1 MFFAN
6 EYGIIAKD
14 LIEGNPCPVC
24 GSIHHPNKAQLVN
37 YDINQDKLDKSE
49 HQANTAY
56 QNYLQSDNKVKLLQ
70 KDYDNSL
77 QQLNDSNIDAN
88 TKADYFEKKKKENS
102 NKLDKL
108 YNQYQDCKKE
118 YERLKSS
125 VDKLNG
131 QISQLTIAIT
141 KREEEVKKHQLDYY
155 NALKEN
161 GFASEKEY
169 FDNLITDKEISGLE
183 KSVSE
188 YQKNKKSIID
198 QIDLLNSQLTS
209 DKYQNITDMQQVIDK
224 LQINIDINEKQLS
237 QKKTDLTINQNEYDT
252 LVELNKNYAD
262 IVKRYDSVSELYDN
276 ISGNKSNKVKI
287 NFETYVQQFYFQ
299 QIIIAANKRLEVLSN
314 GNYRLRCKPEAK
326 NMKSQTGLDLDV
338 YDNNTLRWRD
348 VSTLSGGES
357 FLASLALALGL
368 SDVVSN
374 NSGVVR
380 IDTIFIDEGFG
391 SLSPSALNQA
401 IKMLD
406 SLAQS
411 DTLVGIISHVE
422 TLKNRIDNKI
432 VIEKTNEGSIAN
444 LIVE

>member
-1 MFFAN
+1 M
-6 EYGIIAKD
+6 
-14 LIEGNPCPVC
+14 
-24 GSIHHPNKAQLVN
+24 
-37 YDINQDKLDKSE
+37 
-49 HQANTAY
+49 
-56 QNYLQSDNKVKLLQ
+56 
-70 KDYDNSL
+70 
-77 QQLNDSNIDAN
+77 QQ
-88 TKADYFEKKKKENS
+88 
-102 NKLDKL
+102 
-108 YNQYQDCKKE
+108 
-118 YERLKSS
+118 
-125 VDKLNG
+125 
-131 QISQLTIAIT
+131 
-141 KREEEVKKHQLDYY
+141 
-155 NALKEN
+155 
-161 GFASEKEY
+161 
-169 FDNLITDKEISGLE
+169 
-183 KSVSE
+183 
-188 YQKNKKSIID
+188 IID
-198 QIDLLNSQLTS
+198 E
-209 DKYQNITDMQQVIDK
+209 

-237 QKKTDLTINQNEYDT
+237 QNKTDLTINQNEYDT